1 MKKSAKLT
9 YIFHQV
15 LMSLVLILNI
25 ISIFTNHD
33 TQARSVYVFNITQA
47 GLFLIITGVANKF
60 VKKSSLEIPNWL
72 YILLLLYASAHFL
85 LGEIFNFYAKTTW
98 WDSFLH
104 TFSGAL
110 ISFLSISLISIL
122 NDTTHKKDLHLNIFF
137 ICIFALSVSI
147 TIGVLWEFIE
157 YASDTFF
164 GTNMQ
169 RAYESTIDG
178 NSKGLPF
185 IGRAALADTMKDLLL
200 DTVGSLITCILCAIF
215 CKKKQIGLEQ
225 LSIIK
230 IQGKRPASKSNDSKI
245 NILTNKNNENL
256 VNEEIENS
264 VKDEYTEEKIEENSN
279 KNNDEITLQIVD
291 DNSNN

>member
-9 YIFHQV
+9 FIFHQV
-15 LMSLVLILNI
+15 LMSIVLALNI

-33 TQARSVYVFNITQA
+33 TSARSVYVFNITQA
-47 GLFLIITGVANKF
+47 GLFLIITNIGNKF
-60 VKKSSLEIPNWL
+60 VKNSSLKIPNWL
-72 YILLLLYASAHFL
+72 YILLVLYASAHFL

-110 ISFLSISLISIL
+110 IAFLSISLISIL
-122 NDTTHKKDLHLNIFF
+122 NDTTKNKDFHLNFFF

-169 RAYESTIDG
+169 RAYQSTLDG

-185 IGRAALADTMKDLLL
+185 VGRAALVDTMKDLLL
-200 DTVGSLITCILCAIF
+200 DTVGSLITCVLCAIF
-215 CKKKQIGLEQ
+215 CKKKQIDIEK
-225 LSIIK
+225 LSVIK
-230 IQGKRPASKSNDSKI
+230 IQGRKNKPSN
-245 NILTNKNNENL
+245 TNTEN
-256 VNEEIENS
+256 
-264 VKDEYTEEKIEENSN
+264 TTMPQIEENISLSETNDEHSLQNVDNNEIESN
-279 KNNDEITLQIVD
+279 EPIKVNNNDESGLSEN
-291 DNSNN
+291 NS